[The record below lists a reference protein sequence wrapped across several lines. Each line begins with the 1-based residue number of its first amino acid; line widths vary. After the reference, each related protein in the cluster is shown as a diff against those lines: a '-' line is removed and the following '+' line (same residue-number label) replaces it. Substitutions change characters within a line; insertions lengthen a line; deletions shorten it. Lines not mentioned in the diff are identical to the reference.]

1 MKRIAF
7 LLAGAALL
15 WRTPSAAQS
24 TLPESPWQMA
34 VATERWLVEG
44 AGARFPG
51 EMADPARDDDSLV
64 FVDETWPREFQTR
77 IGDSVFLRV
86 SPTTGCYDFED
97 ADGTVFWTVV
107 PYAPLTWNWISP
119 FRSPLRP
126 DTQNLYSPF
135 RLVREWRLTTP
146 EIEEMR
152 TVPMR
157 SVPLRSAPPGPVT
170 NLCFTAF
177 AITNDV
183 LFFTVDWP
191 TNTVLPEEMLDL
203 YGKSNLLSI
212 SWMFLSSH
220 LATNKPAFFS
230 VPMTELPWHNSAQPH
245 VHDETCGISTNIVLS
260 PLDGTTVYTNV
271 VYECGIS
278 DLIRPPGLF
287 RAGTRDDTDGDG
299 LTDAFEL
306 LVSKSDP
313 AITDTDYDGLSD
325 GREIDIGTDPCL
337 ADTDG
342 DGIPDSFEISW
353 IVVEANGMSRWIDTS
368 SLTNR
373 TVLWTEFDYQS
384 SLLDAPIPL
393 QLFGHSLSNLAVN
406 ANGIARWTE
415 QRRSLSSGRN
425 WNDSANYLPVVSE
438 PCVTVAGFWDDLF
451 ADSSM
456 TSSILV
462 AMAET
467 NGVRTSVVEFLRAG
481 FYGGST
487 NDIVSLQIQFSN
499 TESNVVHVV
508 FSEAAGLGT
517 GSSATLGFR
526 SSYDST
532 AEYSHD
538 EDGTVFPGLAI
549 TYHIGYGTDPIDPD
563 TDADGLSDGEEIALG
578 TAPID
583 PDTDGDGLTDA
594 EEVILETDPLDSD
607 TDGDGLGDG
616 DEIVAG
622 TNPLDEDSDDDL
634 LTDGWEFENGTDP
647 LDGLDALTDGDGDG
661 LTLAQEIVTYRTDP
675 QCWDT
680 DSDGLSD
687 GAEVTLGTNP
697 RNRDSDGD
705 GLPDGLEVE
714 LGTSPL
720 LRDSD
725 GDGISDGWE
734 YDHAP
739 FDPLDPTDGTVDAD
753 GDGLSNAFEIACGT
767 DWQSVDTDGD
777 GISDAA
783 EVAAGTDPRLSDS
796 DGDGIPDSQE
806 SSLGTS
812 ATSSDTD
819 GDGCPDGWEVRYG
832 FDPFSASSP
841 VLSADPDGDGLSN
854 LDEARH
860 GTNPFLAD
868 TDEDGLFDRI
878 EIGWVETVSP
888 FSFDMSGAT
897 NMLDRFSSLDSGKR
911 SVILPF
917 PVDLYN
923 TWECPRIVLGIDGT
937 LALATGSGNTI
948 PSAPSAVRPLFLR
961 AFADDLQAFPD
972 ELGSA
977 LSTSVFGTNGAR
989 RFVVECRSFG
999 FKSLDA
1005 APSNSVSFQVVFS
1018 EEAPDQVSVCYFQAF
1033 RPGLSDR
1040 ALGGGA
1046 DLGVVSTKTAI
1057 PFSSHE
1063 PVAIPGLALR
1073 YRFGT
1078 GTDPLVADTDGDG
1091 LSDGAELA
1099 RGTNPLLWDTDGDG
1113 LSDGAEVS
1121 SGMDPVTPNEGDEA
1135 FDADLD
1141 GDGLANGVE
1150 SSLGTDWSDA
1160 DTDGDG
1166 VSDGAEWHQG
1176 SDPLDPT
1183 DSSPRDGIDV
1193 TLTFGDYSGS
1203 HSERYEATVAPVS
1216 GDSRRPFLLANGAFG
1231 VPDAFTVRLCTNAL
1245 YDISLRH
1252 VSSSLATPDLDYTLS
1267 VVPSNSLSGMAPL
1280 VLDPGGL
1287 FGEHSNVYASQFD
1300 CTARVAIVR
1309 ARILPD
1315 RNRDGVIDEY
1325 DRSTLPLRMWINDD
1339 RDDGSIAD
1347 GDSDV
1352 PGQGGPKAAGNART
1366 KTVDGLS
1373 DLEDFFPIWLDIS
1386 DALNI
1391 LRAVKPSARIGARL
1405 RCDNAEIGV
1414 VPTSLTRD
1422 HSGDY
1427 LRNVSVAESLAS
1439 ATSFRVG
1446 SLDAGLFPTFLSQM
1460 SQNPDKG
1467 VFLVEGATE
1476 GRNASLHVDLL
1487 ADGEPVLRATLPLSI
1502 SPVEDFYRWVNLR
1515 AVAGGSES
1523 RWTDIS
1529 QPSNFPDAES
1539 NGKNVVFIH
1548 GFSVTEKGARGW
1560 NAELF
1565 KRLWQCGCQARFYAV
1580 TWYGNDGMLGNLFD
1594 GGDNYHGN
1602 VVHAFETAS
1611 HFASSFGGSAADTT
1625 ILAHSLGN
1633 MVVCS
1638 AIQDHGFLPAQYFM
1652 LNAAV
1657 PAEALDIST
1666 WSIAE
1671 TNNPFEFED
1680 WVGYP
1685 SRSWASCWH
1694 ELFPTNDSRRSLT
1707 WKNRFVEVPQRTE
1720 LFNYYSTGD
1729 EVLSVFDTPDS
1740 NGSGKI
1746 TITPFGVGGKRIHS
1760 WQKQERFKG
1769 RWGQSLLAGWAGTS
1783 EMGWGRSSQGYYN
1796 GGTPPLYQTVVDP
1809 TNPQN
1814 VVVVRASPY
1823 GTNAAAAATDAQLR
1837 VDPVFNHDPPKFL
1850 SGNLQRQDVDE
1861 LLARGVPALSGPVG
1875 SMPIG
1880 GFSSSRQLNMNS
1892 VANQVDWPRANED
1905 NWQGWRHSDIKIV
1918 ALPFVHSV
1926 FESILGVS
1934 PQ

>member
-1 MKRIAF
+1 M
-7 LLAGAALL
+7 
-15 WRTPSAAQS
+15 
-24 TLPESPWQMA
+24 E
-34 VATERWLVEG
+34 
-44 AGARFPG
+44 
-51 EMADPARDDDSLV
+51 DPARDGDSFV
-64 FVDETWPREFQTR
+64 FVDETWPRAFQTR

-97 ADGTVFWTVV
+97 ADGSVFWTVV

-152 TVPMR
+152 MVPMR

-183 LFFTVDWP
+183 LFFSVNWP

-278 DLIRPPGLF
+278 DPIRPPGFF

-313 AITDTDYDGLSD
+313 AITDTDFDGLSD
-325 GREIDIGTDPCL
+325 GREIDIGTNPCL

-342 DGIPDSFEISW
+342 DGIPDSFEVSW
-353 IVVEANGMSRWIDTS
+353 IVVETNGMSRWIDTS
-368 SLTNR
+368 PPTNR

-384 SLLDAPIPL
+384 SRLNAPIPL
-393 QLFGHSLSNLAVN
+393 RLFEHSLSNLAVN

-451 ADSSM
+451 ADSFM
-456 TSSILV
+456 TSSVSV
-462 AMAET
+462 AMTET

-487 NDIVSLQIQFSN
+487 NDIVSFQIQFSD

-526 SSYDST
+526 SSYDSA

-538 EDGTVFPGLAI
+538 EDGAVFPGLAI
-549 TYHIGYGTDPIDPD
+549 TYHIGSGTDPLDPD

-578 TAPID
+578 TD
-583 PDTDGDGLTDA
+583 PTDTDTDGDGLTDS
-594 EEVILETDPLDSD
+594 EEVVLGTDPLDSD

-634 LTDGWEFENGTDP
+634 LTDGWEVENGTDP

-868 TDEDGLFDRI
+868 TDGDGLFDRI

-897 NMLDRFSSLDSGKR
+897 NMLDQFSSLDSGKR

-948 PSAPSAVRPLFLR
+948 PSAPSAVRPLFLQ

-999 FKSLDA
+999 FKSLDST
-1005 APSNSVSFQVVFS
+1005 PSNSVSFQVVFS

-1121 SGMDPVTPNEGDEA
+1121 SGMDPVTPNEGDET
-1135 FDADLD
+1135 FDADPD
-1141 GDGLANGVE
+1141 GDGLTNE
-1150 SSLGTDWSDA
+1150 EEMQLGTDRNDA

-1166 VSDGAEWHQG
+1166 VSDGAEWRQG

-1193 TLTFGDYSGS
+1193 TVTFGDYSGS
-1203 HSERYEATVAPVS
+1203 HSERYEATVTPVS
-1216 GDSRRPFLLANGAFG
+1216 GDSRRPFSLANGAFG

-1339 RDDGSIAD
+1339 RDNGSIAS
-1347 GDSDV
+1347 GESDV
-1352 PGQGGPKAAGNART
+1352 PTGGESSFWNLVACNAT
-1366 KTVDGLS
+1366 DGHVNGMS
-1373 DLEDFFPIWLDIS
+1373 DLEDYFPVWLDVS
-1386 DALNI
+1386 DAISMLQSMYPDSRVSIHLSQRDAALGIVNT
-1391 LRAVKPSARIGARL
+1391 
-1405 RCDNAEIGV
+1405 D
-1414 VPTSLTRD
+1414 LTRTTA
-1422 HSGDY
+1422 GQY
-1427 LRNVSVAESLAS
+1427 LRNPAIAAGYAS
-1439 ATSFRVG
+1439 SADIIVG
-1446 SLDAGLFPTFLSQM
+1446 SAGVEYPASDLSRLTG
-1460 SQNPDKG
+1460 NPDKG
-1467 VFLVEGATE
+1467 VSLIEGLKDSDDPLVLELRRDGKTVLQTE
-1476 GRNASLHVDLL
+1476 IALL
-1487 ADGEPVLRATLPLSI
+1487 ITPVEEFYDWINLRHIIDPDSEHRAT
-1502 SPVEDFYRWVNLR
+1502 DR
-1515 AVAGGSES
+1515 SEP
-1523 RWTDIS
+1523 RNYPADQT
-1529 QPSNFPDAES
+1529 
-1539 NGKNVVFIH
+1539 NGWNVVFVH
-1548 GFSVTEKGARGW
+1548 GFNVTENEARGW
-1560 NAELF
+1560 HAEMF
-1565 KRLWQCGCQARFYAV
+1565 KRLWQSGCRAAYHAVVWRGDVGFPNGLFYHDDVGAA
-1580 TWYGNDGMLGNLFD
+1580 FD
-1594 GGDNYHGN
+1594 TSL
-1602 VVHAFETAS
+1602 AL
-1611 HFASSFGGSAADTT
+1611 SSALSRLSSQTT

-1638 AIQDHGFLPAQYFM
+1638 AIQDHGYLPAQYFM
-1652 LNAAV
+1652 INAAV
-1657 PAEALDIST
+1657 PAEALDVT
-1666 WSIAE
+1666 QWDDAPLF
-1671 TNNPFEFED
+1671 NPMLHEE
-1680 WVGYP
+1680 WAGYP
-1685 SRSWASCWH
+1685 DYSWCSCWYQ
-1694 ELFPTNDSRRSLT
+1694 LFSGNDARQNLT
-1707 WKNRFVEVPQRTE
+1707 WLDRFGDVPDRTD

-1729 EVLSVFDTPDS
+1729 QVLCLFETPDV
-1740 NGSGKI
+1740 GGTGTI
-1746 TITPFGVGGKRIHS
+1746 TIEGGTGGDEGYHS

-1769 RWGQSLLAGWAGTS
+1769 RFGVDAWLGNAGTS
-1783 EMGWGRSSQGYYN
+1783 QMGWGFSEIGFWEDGEPPMYDDSIGLGALYGIPARLSQY
-1796 GGTPPLYQTVVDP
+1796 TI
-1809 TNPQN
+1809 PQ
-1814 VVVVRASPY
+1814 A
-1823 GTNAAAAATDAQLR
+1823 TNATAGQL
-1837 VDPVFNHDPPKFL
+1837 VADPVFRHSPETIL
-1850 SGNLQRQDVDE
+1850 AGGNQSQAQINA
-1861 LLARGVPALSGPVG
+1861 LLARGIPALSGPVG
-1875 SMPIG
+1875 SRAILVN
-1880 GFSSSRQLNMNS
+1880 SSVDNTDMNS
-1892 VANQVDWPRANED
+1892 RRDSSGWPRNSESEFK
-1905 NWQGWRHSDIKIV
+1905 GWRHGDIKAI
-1918 ALPFVHSV
+1918 ALPFVHRV
-1926 FESILGVS
+1926 FDDILQS
-1934 PQ
+1934 LEDNE